1 MPLSCV
7 RFLTCSGTFL
17 STVKRLENEEKRT
30 FFMER
35 LETLAEAPYFRCP
48 HQTVDDLG
56 SQLEPISRLKEQESG
71 AQDRGMPHLR
81 TRGCVFSRISR
92 YKFPFAGEKL
102 DAVSSFKPFATYGLN
117 WNSPFPSVP
126 GLSDALNQVLETDL
140 RPSIPNS
147 SLASILPPLVPLLQV
162 VFLAASL
169 T

>member
-56 SQLEPISRLKEQESG
+56 SQLEPSSRLEEQESG
-71 AQDRGMPHLR
+71 AQDRGAMI
-81 TRGCVFSRISR
+81 GSQNI
-92 YKFPFAGEKL
+92 PF
-102 DAVSSFKPFATYGLN
+102 F
-117 WNSPFPSVP
+117 
-126 GLSDALNQVLETDL
+126 
-140 RPSIPNS
+140 
-147 SLASILPPLVPLLQV
+147 SILRQSHCELVYSNDAFSAVAEFKMILCKGKAHAIVPSCLLH
-162 VFLAASL
+162 
-169 T
+169 